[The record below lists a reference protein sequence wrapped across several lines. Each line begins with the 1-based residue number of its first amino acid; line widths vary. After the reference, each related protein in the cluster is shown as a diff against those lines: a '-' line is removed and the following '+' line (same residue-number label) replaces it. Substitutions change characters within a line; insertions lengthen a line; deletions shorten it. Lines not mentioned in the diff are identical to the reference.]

1 MQFLSLLVIYVLNI
15 FVAVWTP
22 LPVLAYM
29 LAAGNLIRVVYVL
42 SYAFNP
48 EKLALMG
55 MPADAKML
63 KCDTEPACATP
74 CPHAHVTDRDTL
86 HTHRSK
92 QGRTH

>member
-74 CPHAHVTDRDTL
+74 CAARALWEPIEATVN
-86 HTHRSK
+86 
-92 QGRTH
+92 